1 MQDEYKTIAGIATSH
16 LEVKKSRFI
25 GLATAVDSVKKVS
38 DFLDYAKTTYPKA
51 THYCYAY
58 SIGLGDKKNER
69 SSDAGEPNNSA
80 GPPILTAIRSSGL
93 NNVLCVVVRYYGG
106 IKLGIGGLIRAY
118 GKCAGGCL
126 KNAKI
131 SIRVFYQKFR
141 IQTPYQQIGKV
152 MNLLNR
158 LQCRIIDVS
167 YDNDA
172 RILLQIRQGM
182 SETLQEGLKGIG
194 GETTLCVEAEN
205 NTSRNE
211 QGGR

>member
-1 MQDEYKTIAGIATSH
+1 MQDEYKTIAGISTSH

-25 GLATAVDSVKKVS
+25 GLATAVNSVDEVKY
-38 DFLDYAKTTYPKA
+38 FLDYAKTEHPRA

-58 SIGLGDKKNER
+58 SIGLGDRRNER

-93 NNVLCVVVRYYGG
+93 NNVLCVIIRYYGG

-118 GKCAGGCL
+118 GKCAGESL
-126 KNAKI
+126 KNAKTSTRI
-131 SIRVFYQKFR
+131 FYQRYR
-141 IQTPYQQIGKV
+141 IQTPYQQIGGV

-182 SETLQEGLKGIG
+182 SEKLREELKGIG
-194 GETTLCVEAEN
+194 REITLCIEA
-205 NTSRNE
+205 
-211 QGGR
+211 